1 MRNDK
6 FTLLVTL
13 FLALLF
19 TACDKNGEAD
29 TVNADTKK
37 IDNVGEWIIYTDTKF
52 GEEKLEFFSDETCSI
67 EIVTQGL
74 AEGLTRKHVTKRFGC
89 HWAVLDDGRVKLTIQ
104 MPPAEQVA
112 FVTVD
117 DDRLSLDDG
126 EKKTKWIRATSNDA
140 QNIKIAID
148 AWNKKVNLMMRSR
161 VK

>member
-1 MRNDK
+1 
-6 FTLLVTL
+6 
-13 FLALLF
+13 
-19 TACDKNGEAD
+19 
-29 TVNADTKK
+29 
-37 IDNVGEWIIYTDTKF
+37 
-52 GEEKLEFFSDETCSI
+52 
-67 EIVTQGL
+67 
-74 AEGLTRKHVTKRFGC
+74 
-89 HWAVLDDGRVKLTIQ
+89 

-126 EKKTKWIRATSNDA
+126 EKKTKWVRATSNDA